1 MTDRYAVV
9 GNPVAHSRSPSIHAR
24 FAKQTGQDIEYGRL
38 LAPLD
43 GFVAAVERFR
53 DAGGRGLNVTLPFKL
68 EAFAWVARRSER
80 ARVAGAVNTLRFDS
94 DGAWGDN
101 TDGAGLVRDLE
112 DRLGLALAGRSVLIL
127 GAGGATRGVI
137 GPLLDAGVARLTI
150 ANRTPARAIELVDD
164 FLRAA
169 ASRGPAE
176 GMPGAS
182 ASPAATPGASPEGLP
197 AGGRL
202 RGCGFDDAGDGH
214 ELVVNATSAGLA
226 GERLAIADALLA
238 GAVLAYDMF
247 YAARETAFVAQAL
260 AAGCPR
266 ACDGLGMLVEQ
277 AAESFLAWRGVRP
290 RTAPV
295 YEALRA
301 ELAAEAG

>member
-1 MTDRYAVV
+1 MTDRYAVI

-24 FAKQTGQDIEYGRL
+24 FAKQTGEDLEYGRL
-38 LAPLD
+38 LVPLD
-43 GFVAAVERFR
+43 GFVEAVERFR
-53 DAGGRGLNVTLPFKL
+53 DAGGRGLNVTLPFKP
-68 EAFAWVARRSER
+68 EAFAWAARRSER
-80 ARVAGAVNTLRFDS
+80 AQVAGAVNTLRFDRE
-94 DGAWGDN
+94 GAWGDN

-112 DRLGLALAGRSVLIL
+112 GRLELALAGRSVLIL
-127 GAGGATRGVI
+127 GAGGATRGVL

-150 ANRTPARAIELVDD
+150 ANRTPGRAIELVDE
-164 FLRAA
+164 FLRTSASAA
-169 ASRGPAE
+169 A
-176 GMPGAS
+176 
-182 ASPAATPGASPEGLP
+182 AAD
-197 AGGRL
+197 RL

-214 ELVVNATSAGLA
+214 DLVVNATSAGLA
-226 GERLAIADALLA
+226 GDRLPIADALLA

-260 AAGCPR
+260 AAGCRR

-277 AAESFLAWRGVRP
+277 AAESFLVWRGVRP
-290 RTAPV
+290 LTAPV